1 MASGQRLF
9 LLTIIALNSLGLV
22 IENTFT
28 TPNNGK
34 LNLFQVADFLQYVVD
49 INQYGLDL
57 GGITTLTF
65 EAKACG
71 DANTIMSNSDNGNSS
86 KPIYEFIIGGWENQK
101 SAILRRNDDSL
112 TQSSQQVVIFNTP
125 DICKCDEY
133 RQFWISANNGVLMMG
148 KGLIV
153 GINVI
158 AEWTDPDPF
167 TVKSIGIITWGG
179 IGEWKVQLEGNIVS
193 FS

>member
-9 LLTIIALNSLGLV
+9 LLTIVALKTLGLV

-65 EAKACG
+65 EAKACR

-86 KPIYEFIIGGWENQK
+86 KPIYEFIIGGWAK
-101 SAILRRNDDSL
+101 S
-112 TQSSQQVVIFNTP
+112 
-125 DICKCDEY
+125 K
-133 RQFWISANNGVLMMG
+133 ISYS
-148 KGLIV
+148 KT
-153 GINVI
+153 
-158 AEWTDPDPF
+158 E
-167 TVKSIGIITWGG
+167 
-179 IGEWKVQLEGNIVS
+179 
-193 FS
+193 

>member
-1 MASGQRLF
+1 M
-9 LLTIIALNSLGLV
+9 
-22 IENTFT
+22 
-28 TPNNGK
+28 
-34 LNLFQVADFLQYVVD
+34 NLFQVADFLQYVVD

-65 EAKACG
+65 EAKACR

-86 KPIYEFIIGGWENQK
+86 KPIYEFIIGGWGNQK

-112 TQSSQQVVIFNTP
+112 TQSSQQVVIFDTP

>member
-9 LLTIIALNSLGLV
+9 LLTIVALKTLGLV

-34 LNLFQVADFLQYVVD
+34 LNLFEVADFLQYVVD

-57 GGITTLTF
+57 SGITTLTF
-65 EAKACG
+65 EAKACR

-112 TQSSQQVVIFNTP
+112 TKSSQQVVIFNTP

>member
-49 INQYGLDL
+49 INQCGLDL